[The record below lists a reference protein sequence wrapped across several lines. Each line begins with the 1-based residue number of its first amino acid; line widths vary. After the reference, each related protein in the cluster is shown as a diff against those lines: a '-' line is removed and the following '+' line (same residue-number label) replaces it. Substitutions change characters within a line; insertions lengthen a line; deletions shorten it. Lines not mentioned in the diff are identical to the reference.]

1 MIRRIKR
8 IKPKK
13 RFKPVEVTDPV
24 KTGDEREFLFL
35 PPLEPKKKLLL
46 VTAGVLVVW
55 VAFLVVLYVTTVYP
69 MRHGKPRP
77 KPSTEPAIPAQPL
90 PPPTTMPSTHPARA

>member
-13 RFKPVEVTDPV
+13 RFTPVKVVDPV

-35 PPLEPKKKLLL
+35 PPLEPKKKLL
-46 VTAGVLVVW
+46 VWTSVVFGVW
-55 VAFLVVLYVTTVYP
+55 VVGLILMYALTVYP
-69 MRHGKPRP
+69 MRHHTLQA
-77 KPSTEPAIPAQPL
+77 PSTQQSPPNQPAPVSQPV
-90 PPPTTMPSTHPARA
+90 PTSRPVST

>member
-13 RFKPVEVTDPV
+13 RFTPVKVVDPV

-35 PPLEPKKKLLL
+35 PPLEPKPKLLI
-46 VTAGVLVVW
+46 GMSVLLAVW
-55 VAFLVVLYVTTVYP
+55 VGGLIVMYMTTVYP
-69 MRHGKPRP
+69 ARHRP
-77 KPSTEPAIPAQPL
+77 KHEVPATQPTEPSTRPAPATQPL
-90 PPPTTMPSTHPARA
+90 NA

>member
-13 RFKPVEVTDPV
+13 RFKPVEVIDPV

-35 PPLEPKKKLLL
+35 PPLEPKKKLLIGSA
-46 VTAGVLVVW
+46 TVLAVW
-55 VAFLVVLYVTTVYP
+55 VALLIVLYATTVYP
-69 MRHGKPRP
+69 QRHGKPIA
-77 KPSTEPAIPAQPL
+77 KPSTQPAIPAQPL
-90 PPPTTMPSTHPARA
+90 PVPASQPTRA

>member
-13 RFKPVEVTDPV
+13 RFTPVKVVDPV

-35 PPLEPKKKLLL
+35 PPPEPRRKLL
-46 VTAGVLVVW
+46 VWTSVVFGVW
-55 VAFLVVLYVTTVYP
+55 VVCLLVMYFTTVYP
-69 MRHGKPRP
+69 ERHGSHHVTPASQP
-77 KPSTEPAIPAQPL
+77 TVPTTEPIAVPVK
-90 PPPTTMPSTHPARA
+90 PTTNA

>member
-13 RFKPVEVTDPV
+13 RFKPVEVVDPV

-35 PPLEPKKKLLL
+35 PPLEPKKKLLVITAIVL
-46 VTAGVLVVW
+46 TIWVT
-55 VAFLVVLYVTTVYP
+55 FLIILYATTVYP
-69 MRHGKPRP
+69 YRHGKPRP
-77 KPSTEPAIPAQPL
+77 KPSTEPSIPAQPI
-90 PPPTTMPSTHPARA
+90 PTQPSPATQPLNA